1 MTTTHKSLVDQYS
14 SVLQS
19 YLEKPDE
26 NALDEANELGRTA
39 LGDGLGLLEMAA
51 IHHAALAARL
61 KIIRADPDQTKMI
74 RAAKRFFIESLV
86 PFEMSLRGFQ
96 EANSALRTSEAMYR
110 DLVENASDIVFST
123 DLENNF
129 TSVNKAIEQITGYL
143 PEEILKLNFA
153 QLVAP
158 EYQGTLR
165 EMLTRE
171 PSRDEA
177 SNYQLEIITKHGL
190 RVPLEASTRLLHRD
204 GKIVG
209 MQGIARDIGDRK
221 RTEAALIQLNDA
233 LEEQAKRIA
242 HELHDESG
250 QLLVSVHMA
259 LNEVARNLPPE
270 AKKSVQSVKVLLD
283 QIEVQLR
290 RLSHEL
296 RPTILDDLGLVPA
309 IEFLAQG
316 ISERGQL
323 PVTVKGSSGGRLPV
337 QAEIVLYRVV
347 QEALNNVV
355 RHAFAKT
362 ARVSIHRDGNAV
374 HCSVLDDGVG
384 FDLKSIGGQKA
395 KRGLGLVGMRERL
408 ATVKGAYIIKTSPG
422 QGTEI
427 IATVPMESQDAP
439 SNHSR

>member
-1 MTTTHKSLVDQYS
+1 
-14 SVLQS
+14 
-19 YLEKPDE
+19 
-26 NALDEANELGRTA
+26 
-39 LGDGLGLLEMAA
+39 
-51 IHHAALAARL
+51 
-61 KIIRADPDQTKMI
+61 
-74 RAAKRFFIESLV
+74 
-86 PFEMSLRGFQ
+86 
-96 EANSALRTSEAMYR
+96 
-110 DLVENASDIVFST
+110 
-123 DLENNF
+123 
-129 TSVNKAIEQITGYL
+129 
-143 PEEILKLNFA
+143 
-153 QLVAP
+153 
-158 EYQGTLR
+158 
-165 EMLTRE
+165 
-171 PSRDEA
+171 
-177 SNYQLEIITKHGL
+177 
-190 RVPLEASTRLLHRD
+190 
-204 GKIVG
+204 
-209 MQGIARDIGDRK
+209 
-221 RTEAALIQLNDA
+221 
-233 LEEQAKRIA
+233 
-242 HELHDESG
+242 
-250 QLLVSVHMA
+250 
-259 LNEVARNLPPE
+259 
-270 AKKSVQSVKVLLD
+270 
-283 QIEVQLR
+283 
-290 RLSHEL
+290 
-296 RPTILDDLGLVPA
+296 DDLGLVPA